1 MYLVCIFSFDILGG
15 DFMYIINFIRGFC
28 MALADSVPGVSGG
41 TIAFIMGFYDDFIGS
56 LDSLAS
62 KDSLDN
68 KKKSIFFLFKLGIGW
83 VFGMVLSV
91 LFLSSI
97 FEEEIYNISS
107 LFIGFIVFA
116 IPLIIKEEKET
127 LVGKYKNIIF
137 TLLGILIV
145 VLITYFNPSSSGDG
159 INLSIE
165 NLSFGTAIF
174 VFIAAAIAICAMVLP
189 GISGSTLLLI
199 FGLYA
204 GIINAIKELITFNF
218 SYLPVLIIFGLGVLT
233 GIVSTIRIIKM
244 LLKKHRSAMIY
255 LILGLM
261 LGSLY
266 AVFMGPTTLEVPK
279 AAMSLSTFSF
289 LFFLLGGALILG
301 LEKGKNLLEKNSK

>member
-1 MYLVCIFSFDILGG
+1 
-15 DFMYIINFIRGFC
+15 MYIINFIRGFC

-56 LDSLAS
+56 LNSLSS
-62 KDSLDN
+62 KDSSDN
-68 KKKSIFFLFKLGIGW
+68 KKKAIIFLFKLGIGW

-97 FEEEIYNISS
+97 FEEQIYNISS
-107 LFIGFIVFA
+107 LFIGFIIFA
-116 IPLIIKEEKET
+116 IPIIMKEEKES
-127 LVGKYKNIIF
+127 LIGKYKNIAF
-137 TLLGILIV
+137 ALLGIITV

-159 INLSIE
+159 INLSVE
-165 NLSFGTAIF
+165 NLSFGTAVF
-174 VFIAAAIAICAMVLP
+174 VFVAAAIAICAMVLP

-204 GIINAIKELITFNF
+204 GIIKAIKELITFNF
-218 SYLPVLIIFGLGVLT
+218 SYLPVLIIFGLGVIT
-233 GIVSTIRIIKM
+233 GIVSTIRIIKF
-244 LLKKHRSAMIY
+244 LLKKYRSAMIY

-266 AVFMGPTTLEVPK
+266 AVFMGPTTLETPK

-289 LFFLLGGALILG
+289 LFFIVGGALILG
-301 LEKGKNLLEKNSK
+301 LEKGKNLLENKSK